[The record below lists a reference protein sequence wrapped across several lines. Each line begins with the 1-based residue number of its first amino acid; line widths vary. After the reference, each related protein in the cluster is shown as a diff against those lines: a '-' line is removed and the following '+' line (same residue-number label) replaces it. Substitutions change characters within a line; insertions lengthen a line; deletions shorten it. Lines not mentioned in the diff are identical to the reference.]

1 MGRVLNRPS
10 NMGVDVQTRNLKK
23 KKITPRASLV
33 LCDDRVRDPSLI
45 RLIFRDM
52 YDVPARR
59 FPFRSVTIQSICQVE
74 SHSTEIY
81 SRILFLEE
89 ANKKNNGKII
99 LNGIIFDNENY
110 LVESLQL
117 CQHDIETNKG
127 SSVFGID

>member
-1 MGRVLNRPS
+1 
-10 NMGVDVQTRNLKK
+10 
-23 KKITPRASLV
+23 
-33 LCDDRVRDPSLI
+33 
-45 RLIFRDM
+45 M